1 MVRTTPPVTTMT
13 LLSRYSPTPLS
24 QAEAKFDHWKVAGSD
39 HGEPKISRDV
49 FTEASRAHAN
59 GTSTI
64 TDQPIRTT
72 WEKTSTPTPARPVLR
87 PSPGRGGAVAGVPL
101 SPVRVVTAMAGPS
114 VLDPLAPGG
123 AQHDGGD
130 DQGEEEQ
137 DDTHR
142 RRIAGAAE
150 LEAVLGDL
158 EGDHLGG
165 VGRSARPGG
174 HHRYQGVDV
183 EGEDRQVHP
192 GGLDRVPQQRDRDPE
207 EGGHP
212 PGPVDQRRLVDVPGD
227 RGHGRVEQHQVEPD
241 AAPDQDP

>member
-1 MVRTTPPVTTMT
+1 MVSTTPPVTTT
-13 LLSRYSPTPLS
+13 RLFSRYSPTPLS
-24 QAEAKFDHWKVAGSD
+24 QARAKLDHWKAAGSD
-39 HGEPKISRDV
+39 HGEPKISPEV
-49 FTEASRAHAN
+49 FTEASSAHAN

-72 WEKTSTPTPARPVLR
+72 WEKTLTPTSPARPVLR
-87 PSPGRGGAVAGVPL
+87 SPPACRGGVEVGVPA
-101 SPVRVVTAMAGPS
+101 SPVRVVTAMAGLS

-137 DDTHR
+137 DDAHR

-174 HHRYQGVDV
+174 HHRDQGVDV
-183 EGEDRQVHP
+183 QGEDRQVYP

-212 PGPVDQRRLVDVPGD
+212 PGPV
-227 RGHGRVEQHQVEPD
+227 
-241 AAPDQDP
+241 